1 MKVCARGLLVLLLA
15 VASVRAEPLLQPLA
29 GADAALP
36 PAPWR
41 YAGLPTQREPATRY
55 GMAAIDGRRA
65 LRIEAESSYGNLV
78 HPLQRPAE
86 GLQLSW
92 SWRVDSFAAGA
103 DLRRRDG
110 DDNAVKVCVLFDLPL
125 ARVPFVER
133 QLLRLARAR
142 SAEALPAATV
152 CYVWDALLP
161 AGSVLPN
168 AYTRRLRYLVLRS
181 GAEPG
186 WRDERRDIA
195 ADFRQLFGDE
205 GTEVPEV
212 LAIALGADADNTR
225 GRSLAHVADLVLAR

>member
-1 MKVCARGLLVLLLA
+1 MKGRARGLLVLLLA
-15 VASVRAEPLLQPLA
+15 VASARAEPLLQPLA
-29 GADAALP
+29 GADGALP

-55 GMAAIDGRRA
+55 GMAGVDGRRA

-86 GLQLSW
+86 ALQLSW

-152 CYVWDALLP
+152 CYVWDALLL

-205 GTEVPEV
+205 STEVPAV